1 MSWTIREG
9 RTDELDRLVALRRA
23 MFEGMG
29 IDDPDVL
36 DRVSDASKKYFLEN
50 MLSGLFRVWVACASG
65 VDTVDTGGAP
75 SSDEIGTCREGSVDE
90 IGTCEGEATVLTGL
104 ADYVGTGGVAGSGQT
119 GTCEGESSA
128 PIEPDEG
135 EPIASIGLVVHSV
148 PPGPSNL
155 AGTEGYVMNLV
166 TLPPWQ
172 RRGIARALLA
182 HVLDVLRAEG
192 VPVVSLHASGDGRDL
207 YEELGFSVRDELPEM
222 RMHL

>member
-1 MSWTIREG
+1 M
-9 RTDELDRLVALRRA
+9 DELDRLVALRRA

-36 DRVSDASKKYFLEN
+36 DRVSDASRRYFAEQIPA
-50 MLSGLFRVWVACASG
+50 SVFRVWVACALEPDEPG
-65 VDTVDTGGAP
+65 IKRGA
-75 SSDEIGTCREGSVDE
+75 SSEE
-90 IGTCEGEATVLTGL
+90 IGTCEAEHTASIGL
-104 ADYVGTGGVAGSGQT
+104 ADGVG
-119 GTCEGESSA
+119 SA
-128 PIEPDEG
+128 EG
-135 EPIASIGLVVHSV
+135 EPIASVGLVVRSV

-172 RRGIARALLA
+172 RRGIARALLS

-207 YEELGFSVRDELPEM
+207 YEELGFSVKDELPEM
-222 RMHL
+222 RLRL